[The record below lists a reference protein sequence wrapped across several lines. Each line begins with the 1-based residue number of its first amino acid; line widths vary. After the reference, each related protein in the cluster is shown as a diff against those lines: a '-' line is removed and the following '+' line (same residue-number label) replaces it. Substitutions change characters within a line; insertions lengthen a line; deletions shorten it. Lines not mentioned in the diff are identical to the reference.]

1 MRYHNCM
8 IRHFGLRRRT
18 KVCCTYTV
26 LRYTVCI
33 RQPLGFRP
41 EPWHATQR
49 PGRTSRDSVG
59 LWRGDRTRKLRW
71 WKEAFAHVQARI
83 CISKCVNAISSLS
96 CLHIARAP
104 FLSTACRR
112 LVLVRISCGV
122 MYVVPFEIHGEIVS
136 PNTVTLFVIFVA
148 GFLQESARVGQCS
161 CLETLRL

>member
-1 MRYHNCM
+1 MLHLYRASIHCL
-8 IRHFGLRRRT
+8 HSS
-18 KVCCTYTV
+18 V
-26 LRYTVCI
+26 LRVQTWTMTRDSAPRSDFTGPGRIVTGGSYTEIKMMKRSFCSRTSSYMHFKV
-33 RQPLGFRP
+33 RQP
-41 EPWHATQR
+41 
-49 PGRTSRDSVG
+49 
-59 LWRGDRTRKLRW
+59 
-71 WKEAFAHVQARI
+71 
-83 CISKCVNAISSLS
+83 ISSLS